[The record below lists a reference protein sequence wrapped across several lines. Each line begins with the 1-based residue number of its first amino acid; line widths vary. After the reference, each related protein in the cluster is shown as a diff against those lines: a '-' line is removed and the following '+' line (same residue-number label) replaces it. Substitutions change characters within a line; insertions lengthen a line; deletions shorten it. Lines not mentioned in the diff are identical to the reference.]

1 MFAPGF
7 LIDQTLGTTAP
18 EVRTVTMYG
27 PAGEVETLTL
37 PAQMDRYEELLTLG
51 YSETQVETTTETSV
65 RQNEDGGT
73 TVVTQPEKQ
82 IEVADIKSEDLEK
95 TAKGLSLLNTVATG
109 LASTV
114 GLPVAAFV
122 NTQAVARYND
132 ILDRMKSEGIDT
144 DLERKGSIFGGE
156 ESLYAGLKDVDGS
169 GGASFG
175 DTWLGDLLGFDGE
188 AGVQGAGLKDSFGG
202 ARRTS
207 DTTSTSTKT
216 HSAGSKAKERQA
228 KNAQAGANLRSL
240 GTNQGD
246 AAARIQETA
255 ARTGQSI
262 AEVGRS
268 QAPSSASQNA
278 AQRAAAEGDPRNMNT
293 GGMVKRRKKK

>member
-216 HSAGSKAKERQA
+216 QSAGSKAKERQA